1 MCLRGR
7 DRIKGNVRY
16 GEKRETNRSM
26 TEREREGW
34 GSLERKKRVSMVEKE
49 SVG

>member
-1 MCLRGR
+1 LRGR

-34 GSLERKKRVSMVEKE
+34 GSLERKKEGEHGRERECGMR
-49 SVG
+49 